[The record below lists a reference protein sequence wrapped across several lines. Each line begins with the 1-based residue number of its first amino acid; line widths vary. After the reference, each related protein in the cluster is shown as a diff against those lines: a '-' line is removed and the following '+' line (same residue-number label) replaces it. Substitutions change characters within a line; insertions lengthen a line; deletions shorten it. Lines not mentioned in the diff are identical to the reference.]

1 MNAIACR
8 REKNINRCGN
18 FIEIRSDVNIYML
31 KKVFQLIFHY
41 KKVFPGSQKP
51 RKM

>member
-18 FIEIRSDVNIYML
+18 FIEIRSDVNIYIYDEKSIPVNFSL
-31 KKVFQLIFHY
+31 
-41 KKVFPGSQKP
+41 
-51 RKM
+51 